1 MSSTLPR
8 RFELY
13 RHKDISGIS
22 GTGVIAYGC
31 EYPGGIVTLCW
42 VSPHPS
48 VVIWTSIE
56 DMMKIHG
63 HDGATELL
71 WIDGEADEPMS
82 VPEPSPARLALA
94 EGAGRV

>member
-1 MSSTLPR
+1 MLPR

-22 GTGVIAYGC
+22 GTGVIAFGC

-42 VSPHPS
+42 VSPYPS
-48 VVIWTSIE
+48 VVIWTSVA
-56 DMMKIHG
+56 DMMTIHG

-71 WIDGEADEPMS
+71 WIDSESGDPLEDT
-82 VPEPSPARLALA
+82 ALA
-94 EGAGRV
+94 SARFALTETAVRS